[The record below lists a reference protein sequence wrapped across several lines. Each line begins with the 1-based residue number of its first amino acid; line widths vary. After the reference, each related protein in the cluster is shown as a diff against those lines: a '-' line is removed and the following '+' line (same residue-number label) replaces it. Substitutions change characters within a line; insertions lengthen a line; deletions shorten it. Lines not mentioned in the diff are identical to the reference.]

1 MSRNI
6 KAGKIALP
14 MDVRSSNDVPAFEN
28 MLSKGPMAV
37 VLVYADWCGH
47 CTNYKKNVWSPLKS
61 MKNRTVNMASVHYDQ
76 LENTSLKNSKI
87 DGYPS
92 LLLVG
97 QDKKPA
103 NFGET
108 NAMPNANDIN
118 TMKKVVAS
126 PKANT
131 VSSLSLNVSNNSA
144 KNNSGILNNSSV
156 LNNSGLNTNNSVLT
170 TNNSSVLNNSGLNTN
185 NSVLTTNNSS
195 VLNNSGLNTNN
206 SGLTTNNS
214 SVLNNS
220 GLNTN
225 TDFSASTNLN
235 YNSVLPPSI
244 DADEIVE
251 TPETAIS
258 NQIDSEEKA
267 SPRVRTSNQGA
278 TPLLRGGRLYRKLSL
293 KKNKRAHRKV
303 TKKSKGSRRHKQ
315 RK

>member
-103 NFGET
+103 TFGST
-108 NAMPNANDIN
+108 NAMPNANDMN

-131 VSSLSLNVSNNSA
+131 VSSLNVSNNSSRLNNSDNSSVTSNLINTGVSENTELPSLSNTKENTELPSLSNTRENTELPSLSNTRENTELPSLSNTRENTELPSLSNA
-144 KNNSGILNNSSV
+144 KNNTNVTTNSDLSASRNLNSS
-156 LNNSGLNTNNSVLT
+156 
-170 TNNSSVLNNSGLNTN
+170 
-185 NSVLTTNNSS
+185 
-195 VLNNSGLNTNN
+195 
-206 SGLTTNNS
+206 
-214 SVLNNS
+214 
-220 GLNTN
+220 
-225 TDFSASTNLN
+225 SA
-235 YNSVLPPSI
+235 VPPSI
-244 DADEIVE
+244 EADEIVE
-251 TPETAIS
+251 TPET
-258 NQIDSEEKA
+258 
-267 SPRVRTSNQGA
+267 SPRVRTSNQGT
-278 TPLLRGGRLYRKLSL
+278 TPLLRGGRLYRRLSL
-293 KKNKRAHRKV
+293 KKGKKAHRKH
-303 TKKSKGSRRHKQ
+303 TKKSKAKKQ

>member
-14 MDVRSSNDVPAFEN
+14 MDVRSSNDIPAFEN

-103 NFGET
+103 TFNGT

-131 VSSLSLNVSNNSA
+131 VSSLNVSNNSG
-144 KNNSGILNNSSV
+144 NNSNVLNDYINTNSSKNSNV
-156 LNNSGLNTNNSVLT
+156 LNDYINTNIPSVSNNAGI
-170 TNNSSVLNNSGLNTN
+170 TNNTNLPSVSNNTN
-185 NSVLTTNNSS
+185 LPNFSD
-195 VLNNSGLNTNN
+195 NTNLPSLSN
-206 SGLTTNNS
+206 
-214 SVLNNS
+214 
-220 GLNTN
+220 NTN
-225 TDFSASTNLN
+225 IPSLSNNTNIPSVSNNTNLSVSTNLN
-235 YNSVLPPSI
+235 SASAVPPSI
-244 DADEIVE
+244 EADEIVE
-251 TPETAIS
+251 TPET
-258 NQIDSEEKA
+258 

-278 TPLLRGGRLYRKLSL
+278 TPLLRGGRLYRRLSS
-293 KKNKRAHRKV
+293 KKSKKANRKV
-303 TKKSKGSRRHKQ
+303 TKKSKAKKQ

>member
-14 MDVRSSNDVPAFEN
+14 MDVRSSNDVPAFEH

-185 NSVLTTNNSS
+185 NS
-195 VLNNSGLNTNN
+195 
-206 SGLTTNNS
+206 GLTTNNS

-278 TPLLRGGRLYRKLSL
+278 TPLLRGGKLYRRLSS
-293 KKNKRAHRKV
+293 KKNKKAHRKV
-303 TKKSKGSRRHKQ
+303 TKKSKGSKRNKHGK

>member
-103 NFGET
+103 TFGST
-108 NAMPNANDIN
+108 NAMPNANDMN

-131 VSSLSLNVSNNSA
+131 VSSLNVSNNSSRLNNSDNSSVTSNLINTGVSENTELPSLSNTRENTELPSLSNA
-144 KNNSGILNNSSV
+144 KNNTNVTTNSDLSASRNLNSS
-156 LNNSGLNTNNSVLT
+156 
-170 TNNSSVLNNSGLNTN
+170 
-185 NSVLTTNNSS
+185 
-195 VLNNSGLNTNN
+195 
-206 SGLTTNNS
+206 
-214 SVLNNS
+214 
-220 GLNTN
+220 
-225 TDFSASTNLN
+225 SA
-235 YNSVLPPSI
+235 VPPSI
-244 DADEIVE
+244 EADEIVE
-251 TPETAIS
+251 TPET
-258 NQIDSEEKA
+258 
-267 SPRVRTSNQGA
+267 SPRVRTSNQGT
-278 TPLLRGGRLYRKLSL
+278 TPLLRGGRLYRRLSL
-293 KKNKRAHRKV
+293 KKGKKAHRKH
-303 TKKSKGSRRHKQ
+303 TKKSKAKKQ